1 MIFADTHV
9 LIWLASGDPRLPLPA
24 GEVIASGEEMA
35 VSAVTAFEY
44 ADLQRRGRLPAAPT
58 VAELAASLCFQVL
71 DFPALAYE
79 LVSALPPIHGD
90 PIDRM
95 LIAHVKLNDAI
106 LATADQ
112 NMRKYP
118 VRMLW

>member
-9 LIWLASGDPRLPLPA
+9 LIWLASGDPRLPLAAREAIA
-24 GEVIASGEEMA
+24 GGEDLA

-44 ADLQRRGRLPAAPT
+44 ADLQRRGRLPVAPT
-58 VAELAASLCFQVL
+58 VAELAASLCFEVL
-71 DFPALAYE
+71 DFPASACE
-79 LVSALPPIHGD
+79 LVRALPAIHGD

-95 LIAHVKLNDAI
+95 LIAHVKLSDAI

-112 NMRKYP
+112 DMRKYP
-118 VRMLW
+118 VRTLW